1 VQPERQRV
9 RPNRVRVKLAA
20 KGVEKKVTAK
30 PLTEMLTTTT
40 DDQTSP
46 ALDEYRGAQLEVIIR
61 GAGFLWAVG
70 AATALA
76 LTPFFPPTA
85 QIGQAGWLIVLPL
98 MVGGLVVGVLCLT
111 LKHRP
116 SIATI
121 HATSFTGAAQVALL
135 AWLAGGGRAP
145 YTQLLV
151 LTTIGSAGGQDVR
164 RCVYVLLAATTA
176 ALSPLLY
183 SSIDLPLIVTELSM
197 LSVMT
202 LMISAVMSGTRDHRA
217 RLKDAGEEAK
227 ALAHVDPL
235 TGMLNRR
242 AFDEALA
249 LAVERAR
256 FDNTPVSLL
265 LCDVN
270 HFKEINDGF
279 GHTAGDAVLRA
290 IAEALADAVRRP
302 DIAFRWAGD
311 EFAVILRDSDSVGGR
326 RMAARLREAVV
337 RCCRRP
343 DGLPVTIGTGVA
355 ELIAGMSCDEVLVA
369 ADEALCSHKTQ
380 RTRLRGAA

>member
-1 VQPERQRV
+1 
-9 RPNRVRVKLAA
+9 
-20 KGVEKKVTAK
+20 
-30 PLTEMLTTTT
+30 M
-40 DDQTSP
+40 
-46 ALDEYRGAQLEVIIR
+46 IIR

-76 LTPFFPPTA
+76 LSPFFPPTA
-85 QIGQAGWLIVLPL
+85 QIGQAGWLIMLPL

-164 RCVYVLLAATTA
+164 RCVYVLLAATVA

-183 SSIDLPLIVTELSM
+183 SSIDVPLIVTELSM

-202 LMISAVMSGTRDHRA
+202 LMISAVMSSTRIHRA

-256 FDNTPVSLL
+256 FENTAPVSLL

-279 GHTAGDAVLRA
+279 GHTAGDAVLRT
-290 IAEALADAVRRP
+290 IAEALAGAVRRP
-302 DIAFRWAGD
+302 DVAFRWAGD

-355 ELIAGMSCDEVLVA
+355 ELTPGMSCEEVLVA
-369 ADEALCSHKTQ
+369 ADDALCSHKTQ